1 MSILIRIKRS
11 FHSAQREFVLDVA
24 LQTQARRIAILG
36 PSGSGKTLTL
46 QAISGLMR
54 PETGLIR
61 VNQSIFYCSTTG
73 VNLCPQERRLA
84 YLLQD
89 YGLFPHLTVA
99 QNISFGLK
107 RGIFNASRKWVPTE
121 AQRWVEA
128 FELQA
133 ILSNYPHEI
142 SGGQKQRTAL
152 ARALAVRPDLLL
164 LDEPLAALD
173 MDLRVRMRQEL
184 LQLQQ
189 RVDIPSI
196 IITHDPEDA
205 IVLADEVYKMAEGKI
220 QGRWA
225 PEDLRA
231 EIELSN
237 ERITTEWQ
245 RLGKGV

>member
-1 MSILIRIKRS
+1 MSVSIRIYRS
-11 FHSAQREFVLDVA
+11 FRNAHREFVLDVE
-24 LQTQARRIAILG
+24 LQPQAQRIAILG

-46 QAISGLMR
+46 QAISGLIS
-54 PETGLIR
+54 PEAGLIR
-61 VNQSIFYCSTTG
+61 VHNTVLYCSKTG
-73 VNLCPQERRLA
+73 VNVPPQQRRLA

-107 RGIFNASRKWVPTE
+107 RGILNASKKWVPPE
-121 AQRWVEA
+121 AQRWIEA

-133 ILSNYPHEI
+133 ILNNYPHEI

-152 ARALAVRPDLLL
+152 ARALAVRPALLL

-189 RVDIPSI
+189 RVSIPSI

-220 QGRWA
+220 QGRCA

-231 EIELSN
+231 EIELGN
-237 ERITTEWQ
+237 ERIATELQ
-245 RLGKGV
+245 RLVRVV